1 MTIMSGEFA
10 PPSELEPLVSEPR
23 LPGGLFYTP
32 RGLATL
38 ALTRGRGTK

>member
-32 RGLATL
+32 CSLATL